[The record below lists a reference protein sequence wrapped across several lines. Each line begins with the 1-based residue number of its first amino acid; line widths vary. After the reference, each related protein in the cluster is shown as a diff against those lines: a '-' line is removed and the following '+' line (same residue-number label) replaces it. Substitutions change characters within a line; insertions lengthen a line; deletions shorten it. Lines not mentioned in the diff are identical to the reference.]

1 MGINVGLGKHEPY
14 LALGG
19 KIRPTEVDRVEQY
32 TYLKV
37 GGATD
42 AIMAACALGSVT
54 SATGTITLGY
64 PDYPRNLL
72 VTFTETGG
80 TVAKATATVT
90 GKDQFGKVISEEYAC
105 VELGTVSVAGTKI
118 FDQITAVS
126 AVVGSYGTGAV
137 DCKIGYVIGG
147 GTAKLGLFTKIG
159 KATDVKRVTWIDN
172 GTPKPGTVVVDT
184 TNHGFTVGGALTSV
198 QDDFVVWVKPNY
210 TTDDDSVSY
219 AGTSASVS

>member
-105 VELGTVSVAGTKI
+105 VELGTVSVAGTK
-118 FDQITAVS
+118 FLTKLQQFQQWSVHMELAQLTVKLVMLS
-126 AVVGSYGTGAV
+126 AEELLNW
-137 DCKIGYVIGG
+137 GYLP
-147 GTAKLGLFTKIG
+147 KL
-159 KATDVKRVTWIDN
+159 VKQ
-172 GTPKPGTVVVDT
+172 PM
-184 TNHGFTVGGALTSV
+184 LSE
-198 QDDFVVWVKPNY
+198 
-210 TTDDDSVSY
+210 
-219 AGTSASVS
+219 